1 MNTKPLKA
9 GSEGST
15 SLSTAATGRGEGA
28 IRTKQSSSS
37 FTPNVFKAG
46 KVTSGFELGIDALDK
61 FEIFAEFRGIGF
73 ADGGIDT
80 RVVDSV
86 DFDTF
91 GRFLLVGGEEVE
103 AVLEDII
110 DAFELRTDINGP
122 AQRANGD
129 FKFGFQL
136 VEDVERIAT
145 LPVEFVDK
153 YNHRRTPHAAH
164 LH

>member
-1 MNTKPLKA
+1 M
-9 GSEGST
+9 
-15 SLSTAATGRGEGA
+15 
-28 IRTKQSSSS
+28 
-37 FTPNVFKAG
+37 
-46 KVTSGFELGIDALDK
+46 
-61 FEIFAEFRGIGF
+61 
-73 ADGGIDT
+73 
-80 RVVDSV
+80 
-86 DFDTF
+86 
-91 GRFLLVGGEEVE
+91 LV
-103 AVLEDII
+103 DII

-153 YNHRRTPHAAH
+153 YNHRRAPHAAH